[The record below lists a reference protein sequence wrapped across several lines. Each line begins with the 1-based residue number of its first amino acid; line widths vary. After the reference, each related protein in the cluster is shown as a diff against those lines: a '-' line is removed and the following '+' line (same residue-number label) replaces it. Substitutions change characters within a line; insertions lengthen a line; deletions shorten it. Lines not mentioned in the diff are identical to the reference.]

1 VHAGR
6 NLDQLMGVVHR
17 NDATSLPETCRNVTS
32 VAVPAEG
39 LLVPAVRG
47 FMTRKLTRLQKAGA
61 LVSMAVLV
69 GAWAVAVGNAGLASA
84 INGSSAGVPEVPAM
98 ALEQP
103 ATVQRT
109 DSGAV
114 NPQAGVVGALSTLST
129 NGIPSAALY
138 AYHHAETLLADAD
151 PQCHLPWN
159 LVAAIGRVE
168 SNHGRIQGNSL
179 TAEGLTTPGIIGAAL
194 DGSKGSKKVADTD
207 KGLWDEDTKFDRPVG
222 PFQILPEIWKKTA
235 IDSDSDGKEN
245 PQDIDDAATTAG
257 VFLCSGT
264 GDLSTATGAR
274 SAVQRYNNTPSYV
287 DLVLKVSASYANGL
301 YSQTP
306 DGYSTAAILTS
317 QAYDQTL
324 SEDER
329 DEAREDQEKA
339 DDEAER
345 QEQQQSGGS
354 TGGSTGGGTTG
365 GSTGGG
371 TTGGG
376 DGGSDGGGGGD
387 GGSSNPVQNTVEK
400 TQDTV
405 EKAVEDT
412 KDTVDKVEDTVKN
425 VTDALK

>member
-1 VHAGR
+1 
-6 NLDQLMGVVHR
+6 
-17 NDATSLPETCRNVTS
+17 
-32 VAVPAEG
+32 
-39 LLVPAVRG
+39 
-47 FMTRKLTRLQKAGA
+47 MTKRLTRLQKAGA

-109 DSGAV
+109 DNGAL

-194 DGSKGSKKVADTD
+194 DGTEGSKKVTDTD
-207 KGLWDEDTKFDRPVG
+207 KGLWDDDTKFDRPVG
-222 PFQILPEIWKKTA
+222 PFQILPDIWKKTA
-235 IDSDSDGKEN
+235 IDSDSDGKED

-264 GDLSTATGAR
+264 GDLSTAAGAR
-274 SAVQRYNNTPSYV
+274 SAVQRYNSTASYV

-329 DEAREDQEKA
+329 DEAREEQEDA
-339 DDEAER
+339 DEEAER
-345 QEQQQSGGS
+345 QEQQQQN
-354 TGGSTGGGTTG
+354 TGGGTPGGGTTRGGTTG
-365 GSTGGG
+365 GGTTGGG

-376 DGGSDGGGGGD
+376 DGGSDGGGD
-387 GGSSNPVQNTVEK
+387 GGSSNPVQNAVQNTVEK

-405 EKAVEDT
+405 EKTVEDT
-412 KDTVDKVEDTVKN
+412 KDTVDKVTDSVKDLVDGN
-425 VTDALK
+425 SDG

>member
-1 VHAGR
+1 
-6 NLDQLMGVVHR
+6 
-17 NDATSLPETCRNVTS
+17 
-32 VAVPAEG
+32 
-39 LLVPAVRG
+39 
-47 FMTRKLTRLQKAGA
+47 MTRKLTRLQKAGA

-109 DSGAV
+109 DGAL

-138 AYHHAETLLADAD
+138 AYHHTETLLADAD
-151 PQCHLPWN
+151 PECHLPWN

-207 KGLWDEDTKFDRPVG
+207 NGLWDEDTKFDHPVG

-264 GDLSTATGAR
+264 GDLSTAAGAR
-274 SAVQRYNNTPSYV
+274 SAVQRYNSTPSYV

-329 DEAREDQEKA
+329 DKARKDQEDA
-339 DDEAER
+339 DEEAER
-345 QEQQQSGGS
+345 QEEQQRQNGGS

-365 GSTGGG
+365 GSTGGSTGGG

-376 DGGSDGGGGGD
+376 DGGSGGGSGGD
-387 GGSSNPVQNTVEK
+387 GGSSNPVQNTVQKTVEK

-405 EKAVEDT
+405 QKTVEDT
-412 KDTVDKVEDTVKN
+412 KDTVDKVTDSVKDTVNNLTGK
-425 VTDALK
+425 

>member
-1 VHAGR
+1 
-6 NLDQLMGVVHR
+6 
-17 NDATSLPETCRNVTS
+17 
-32 VAVPAEG
+32 
-39 LLVPAVRG
+39 
-47 FMTRKLTRLQKAGA
+47 MTIKLTRLQKAGA

-84 INGSSAGVPEVPAM
+84 INGSSAGIPEVPAM

-109 DSGAV
+109 DSGAL

-179 TAEGLTTPGIIGAAL
+179 TAEGLTTPGIIGAPL

-222 PFQILPEIWKKTA
+222 PFQILPDIWKKTA

-329 DEAREDQEKA
+329 DEAKEEQEDA
-339 DDEAER
+339 DEEAER
-345 QEQQQSGGS
+345 QEQQQQSGGS
-354 TGGSTGGGTTG
+354 TTGGGTTG
-365 GSTGGG
+365 GGTTGGGTTGGGTTGGG

-376 DGGSDGGGGGD
+376 DGGSGGDGGD
-387 GGSSNPVQNTVEK
+387 GGSSNPVQNTVQNTVEK

-405 EKAVEDT
+405 EKTVEET
-412 KDTVDKVEDTVKN
+412 KDTVDKVTDAVKN
-425 VTDALK
+425 LTGN